1 MSLWLPGPVCWLLER
16 PLKCPREALVNP
28 LEPCGEKL
36 TQGTV
41 QCRLREVGTGHTCDP
56 RLPEAEMG

>member
-1 MSLWLPGPVCWLLER
+1 MCWLLER